1 MQNGTKWTPIWTP
14 HFHHQDNE
22 RINSI
27 KKKGGEG
34 TQYNLFLALYA
45 RN

>member
-14 HFHHQDNE
+14 HFRHQDNE
-22 RINSI
+22 WINSI
-27 KKKGGEG
+27 KKKGG